1 MYDERMQATRAC
13 RVSASAASP
22 AAIEFAVRDVECDA
36 ESGEGAQPKSSTESE
51 VDAEEEEAGE
61 EEEQQKAG
69 GEEGK
74 RAKHPSPVRMF
85 GILIPPSL
93 RVAQAESERAV
104 GVLVPR
110 LAQADAE
117 MREVEVRIRRAR
129 KWMGR
134 AEGRERGAAAAAGR
148 AGEVET

>member
-22 AAIEFAVRDVECDA
+22 AGIEFAVRDVEGDA

-51 VDAEEEEAGE
+51 VDA

-85 GILIPPSL
+85 GILVPPSL

-134 AEGRERGAAAAAGR
+134 AEGRERGAAAAAAAAGR